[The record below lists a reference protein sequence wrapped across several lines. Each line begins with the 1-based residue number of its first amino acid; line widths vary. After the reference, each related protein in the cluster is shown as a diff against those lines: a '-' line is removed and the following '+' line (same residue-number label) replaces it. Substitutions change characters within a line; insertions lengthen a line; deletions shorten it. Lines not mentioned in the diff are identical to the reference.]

1 MNSFSS
7 YNCAF
12 DARKVKW
19 DLVTLA
25 EMKRLIINADDFGLA
40 PGVNR
45 AIVELQQAGAL
56 SSTTLM
62 ATGPYF
68 SPAVYMAFVQP
79 RLAVGCHVVLVDGS
93 PCLRPGEVPSLLDPQ
108 DPSSFRTTVGS
119 FVSDLLRGRIR
130 GKEIE
135 AEAIA
140 QIRRIQSSGLTVS
153 HIDSHKHLHAFPQ
166 VLAPLLR
173 AARHCGVKCVRN
185 PFEPRWSL
193 RATRS
198 GGAVRRLQVQLMRS
212 QFRTFSRLATE
223 HDMCTA
229 DGSIGLLA
237 TGVLDDAV
245 LRSLLR
251 AMPEG
256 TWELVCHP
264 GYIDN
269 ALEQARTRLRAERET
284 ERNALLQVIPEA
296 LRNDEE
302 LNLIDFH
309 RLGSE
314 DPRQG
319 ARNEKV
325 RFLSG

>member
-1 MNSFSS
+1 MHE
-7 YNCAF
+7 
-12 DARKVKW
+12 RVKW
-19 DLVTLA
+19 DLGTLA
-25 EMKRLIINADDFGLA
+25 KMKRLIINADDFGLA

-68 SPAVYMAFVQP
+68 SPAVYMAFAQP
-79 RLAVGCHVVLVDGS
+79 ALAVGCHVVLVDGS
-93 PCLRPGEVPSLLDPQ
+93 PCLRLGEVPSLLDPQ
-108 DPSSFRTTVGS
+108 NRSSFRITVGS

-153 HIDSHKHLHAFPQ
+153 HIDSHKHLHAFPR

-173 AARHCGVKCVRN
+173 AARHCGVHCVRN

-193 RATRS
+193 RATRT
-198 GGAVRRLQVQLMRS
+198 GGAVRRLQVNLMRS
-212 QFRTFSRLATE
+212 QRSTFSRLTKE
-223 HDMCTA
+223 HAMCTA

-237 TGVLDDAV
+237 TGVLDDSV

-251 AMPEG
+251 AMPHG

-264 GYIDN
+264 GYADS
-269 ALEQARTRLRAERET
+269 ALEQARTRLRIERET
-284 ERNALLQVIPEA
+284 ERSALLEVIPEA

-302 LNLIDFH
+302 LDLIDFH
-309 RLGSE
+309 QLGRE
-314 DPRQG
+314 VFRQG
-319 ARNEKV
+319 DRNEKV
-325 RFLSG
+325 RLLSG